1 MQIHAEAAQTIRKR
15 LRRSNAFS
23 CTFSTNAVK
32 CCAYYEKRLAKRSAV
47 PDMEKSKATLRDVA
61 KAAGVH
67 ISTASRALKA
77 EPQHRITPDVVERVR
92 TVASKLGYRV
102 NAFASSLRTKR
113 SNAIGILIPDLW
125 NPGFPAIVTGV
136 QDVVSREGYEIT
148 IASDGNELERHAAV
162 IENMLARQVDGLILA
177 TAILKD
183 PAIASLVSRNVPAV
197 MVNRRDDQGRAPS
210 VVTDDGRG
218 IALAV
223 EHLASLGHR
232 HICHIAGPQNLSTG
246 VTRKRGFL
254 EAAKAL
260 GLKVHESQIVVADS
274 YSREAGARAASRIIT
289 QNRQVT
295 ALVAANDLLA
305 LGCYDSFHAS
315 GIRCPADVSITG
327 YNDMPLVDLV
337 SPPLTTVRVD
347 HRQMGAEAAH
357 LLLRRIANT
366 NAPVIDVVLR
376 PTLVVRASTSSAT
389 SRRSSK
395 RIS

>member
-1 MQIHAEAAQTIRKR
+1 
-15 LRRSNAFS
+15 
-23 CTFSTNAVK
+23 
-32 CCAYYEKRLAKRSAV
+32 
-47 PDMEKSKATLRDVA
+47 MEKTKATLRDVA
-61 KAAGVH
+61 KVAGVH

-77 EPQHRITPDVVERVR
+77 KPQHRITPDVVERVR
-92 TVASKLGYRV
+92 TAAGKLGYRV

-148 IASDGNELERHAAV
+148 IASDGNDLERHAAV

-210 VVTDDGRG
+210 VVTDDERG

-223 EHLASLGHR
+223 EHLVSLGHR

-260 GLKVHESQIVVADS
+260 GQKVQESQIVVADS
-274 YSREAGARAASRIIT
+274 YSREAGARAASRMIT

-305 LGCYDSFHAS
+305 LGCYDSFRAS

-366 NAPVIDVVLR
+366 NVPVVDVVLR
-376 PTLVVRASTSSAT
+376 PTLVVRASTSSAA

-395 RIS
+395 RRS